1 MQQADEKAKVKILAS
16 VRHAEEGGYWAEI
29 PMLPGCYT
37 QGDSWVELEDNLVD
51 VAARWRESALSDGD
65 LHPSL
70 LPYPPDLD
78 CVRNYYAKAS
88 DSDSA
93 LSGLAA
99 AVFEH
104 FRSNGEQAECACHPG
119 DLACEAAQ
127 GILQSAKDR
136 SDGPEKTEMIFF
148 DL

>member
-1 MQQADEKAKVKILAS
+1 MRNLKGKAGVKMLAS
-16 VRHAEEGGYWAEI
+16 VRHAEEGGYWADI

-37 QGDSWVELEDNLVD
+37 QGDSWAELEDNLAD
-51 VAARWRESALSDGD
+51 VAARWRESAFSDDD
-65 LHPSL
+65 LHPSH
-70 LPYPPDLD
+70 LPYPPDLE

-104 FRSNGEQAECACHPG
+104 YSSNGEQAECACKPG

-127 GILQSAKDR
+127 GILRSAIDR
-136 SDGPEKTEMIFF
+136 SDGLEETEMVFF

>member
-1 MQQADEKAKVKILAS
+1 MHHADGKAKVKLLAS

-37 QGDSWVELEDNLVD
+37 QGDTWAELEDNLAD
-51 VAARWRESALSDGD
+51 VAAQWRESALPNGD
-65 LHPSL
+65 SNPSH

-78 CVRNYYAKAS
+78 CVKNYYAKAS

-93 LSGLAA
+93 LIGLAA

-104 FRSNGEQAECACHPG
+104 YSSNGEKAACACKPG
-119 DLACEAAQ
+119 DLVCEAAQ

-136 SDGPEKTEMIFF
+136 AAGPEKTEMVFF